1 MRSSSRFRYVQTS
14 VMLLVV
20 PLQRDFAMWLSCC
33 WPFARWI
40 VACVLRRNSVI
51 QTAVTGSIVTINAF
65 LQSNCKQDPE
75 SYRSEFQLQ
84 WSHFLA
90 LKDLFALKPSQ
101 KSPEFG
107 DMVHFLS
114 HVSQCYT
121 EIAQQFS
128 ECLVELLDKH
138 AAILHPQLR
147 MQLLQALMHMR
158 HRNVLGAE
166 TVLELCFRLFSC
178 HDKLL
183 KATLH
188 SYIVQDI
195 KLANARSRNER
206 LNKSMQNYLYR
217 IIEVRDPAMP
227 EP

>member
-1 MRSSSRFRYVQTS
+1 M
-14 VMLLVV
+14 
-20 PLQRDFAMWLSCC
+20 
-33 WPFARWI
+33 
-40 VACVLRRNSVI
+40 
-51 QTAVTGSIVTINAF
+51 
-65 LQSNCKQDPE
+65 QSNCKRDPE

-114 HVSQCYT
+114 HVSPCYH
-121 EIAQQFS
+121 EIAEPFS
-128 ECLVELLDKH
+128 GCLVGLLDKH
-138 AAILHPQLR
+138 SVILHPQLR

-158 HRNVLGAE
+158 HRNVLEAE
-166 TVLELCFRLFSC
+166 PLLELCFRLFSC
-178 HDKLL
+178 HDKML

-188 SYIVQDI
+188 SYIIQDI

-217 IIEVRDPAMP
+217 IIEVRDTSFSLAFFKLSS
-227 EP
+227 